1 MLKRFKLVNAVIIL
15 STILAS
21 VPSCTTTKAEVS
33 SADSETVKSENTN
46 ASSFRKE
53 AENMEIKLVSA
64 PEPAVAGTAFAKPF
78 VVSVKDKEGNPY
90 SNYTLTVN
98 FPAEKK
104 DGVISYDTAEI
115 VTDENGKASFK
126 PAVYG
131 TSINGVI
138 TFSPKAP
145 SNSSANQKL
154 AKSVALEI
162 PCQVRFALVKKS
174 ILVNLVDYDQKGK
187 MIVDSGI
194 TSSNLVG
201 EFWRAGYPY
210 QAQNADFHKQI
221 DDGSAAI
228 YAKAKEMVQGSTY
241 YKYIVYGKVKYASDI
256 KEVEGGY
263 SLSLTG
269 TVTVIDWTTGK
280 DIYTVTKTT
289 TVTDKNK
296 WAIYKACQTQLA
308 KDLANDL
315 IYSM

>member
-1 MLKRFKLVNAVIIL
+1 MFKNFKLFNA
-15 STILAS
+15 TILISTVLLA
-21 VPSCTTTKAEVS
+21 VPSCATTKAE
-33 SADSETVKSENTN
+33 KSESE
-46 ASSFRKE
+46 ASKAESVTVSNFKKE
-53 AENMEIKLVSA
+53 VENMQITLVSA
-64 PEPAVAGTAFAKPF
+64 PEAPVAGSPFAKSF

-90 SNYTLTVN
+90 SNYALSVKV
-98 FPAEKK
+98 PASKT
-104 DGVISYDTAEI
+104 DGVIEYETVDVT
-115 VTDENGKASFK
+115 TDESGKASYK
-126 PAVYG
+126 PGPYP

-138 TFSPKAP
+138 TFSPKTP